1 MVGMEHWNGIEPVF
15 DVTGYPCEL
24 SGPFPQDG
32 CPMIARAWFALELD
46 GPNGTVRQPEH
57 VLSLVGSARS
67 PNPIVLHDSESG
79 APVGVVRLT
88 KSDLTVR
95 ARLGF
100 DAEGAFAAVALEAA
114 DAADVRA

>member
-57 VLSLVGSARS
+57 VLSLVGELGEGTTIIEVRPGLFDLCA
-67 PNPIVLHDSESG
+67 IESFPG
-79 APVGVVRLT
+79 RCPKLIGGPQPRVEIAQLMW
-88 KSDLTVR
+88 D
-95 ARLGF
+95 
-100 DAEGAFAAVALEAA
+100 
-114 DAADVRA
+114 